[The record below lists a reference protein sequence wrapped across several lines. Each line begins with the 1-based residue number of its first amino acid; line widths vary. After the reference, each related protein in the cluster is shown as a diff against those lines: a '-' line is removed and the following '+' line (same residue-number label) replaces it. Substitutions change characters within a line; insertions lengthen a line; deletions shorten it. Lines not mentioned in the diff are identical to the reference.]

1 MLKVLIRRQYC
12 DGASAFIFIF
22 LLSLVSVCS
31 LANLAYNVLIILLIK
46 YGSSNILW
54 LCLTLQVPVANLAFA
69 LPFMPNSKPITWED
83 GVGLV
88 VIMLGLCIYRFYKPL
103 TQKFCGGRVKKD
115 AVAAGESVTTG
126 LLEGDKTALPAAS
139 APLALPGSVDDGSN
153 GAGLLAIASD
163 SPGSNL
169 GGSTPVLGLHVPRA
183 TKNKAGTGAHVPTAA
198 EKAAA
203 LREARQR
210 KEQGGASGAGSGPSR
225 QRGGSR

>member
-1 MLKVLIRRQYC
+1 M
-12 DGASAFIFIF
+12 
-22 LLSLVSVCS
+22 
-31 LANLAYNVLIILLIK
+31 AYNVLIILLIK

-103 TQKFCGGRVKKD
+103 TAALSKRCGGGRKGADVS
-115 AVAAGESVTTG
+115 ASES
-126 LLEGDKTALPAAS
+126 AS
-139 APLALPGSVDDGSN
+139 ASLLDGSSSSSSGVTAAPMLTHLPGTADDGS
-153 GAGLLAIASD
+153 AGLLAVASD

-183 TKNKAGTGAHVPTAA
+183 TKNKAGTGAHVPTAQ
-198 EKAAA
+198 EKAQA
-203 LREARQR
+203 LAQARQR
-210 KEQGGASGAGSGPSR
+210 KAEGYSTGSGPSR